1 MATPRATALLTLGLA
16 LGASGGAQAA
26 SDELI
31 LALEPGYLR
40 LTSTDAS
47 QNAVGGSASMWLGLT
62 DDLWLAL
69 SGGGFQT
76 LDETEQRA
84 RFFAWEAF
92 GGLVAALDV
101 FQVVPYIEATAGV
114 VGGPEGVHPTVRL
127 GLGADY
133 LLTPS
138 LSVGAVA
145 RYRPLPEEDIAQSG
159 ISAQLRLA
167 WRLEW

>member
-16 LGASGGAQAA
+16 LGAGRAARAA

-31 LALEPGYLR
+31 VAAEPGYLR
-40 LTSTDAS
+40 LSSTEAS
-47 QNAVGGSASMWLGLT
+47 QNAVGGTASVWLGLT
-62 DDLWLAL
+62 DALWLAA
-69 SGGGFQT
+69 SGGGFQV
-76 LDETEQRA
+76 LDETER
-84 RFFAWEAF
+84 RGTFFAWEAF

-101 FQVVPYIEATAGV
+101 FRVVPYLEAMGGV
-114 VGGPEGVHPTVRL
+114 VGGPEGVHPTLRL

-138 LSVGAVA
+138 LSLGAVA
-145 RYRPLPEEDIAQSG
+145 RYRPLPEDDIAASG
-159 ISAQLRLA
+159 LSAQLRLA